1 MAEYDLNSLEGLL
14 SEGGV
19 SAIARRCKVKQSD
32 VAAVLNT
39 GIPTLLTGMKRNT
52 GKEGGESS
60 LRIAAADHSGADLSD
75 VGAFVRDADLKDGK
89 KILDHVLCD
98 DKDVLIGEIAERS
111 GVSKGKATSILALAA
126 PLLLTLLGNQQSQQ
140 TQQSQSGGGLDL
152 GNLLGGLLGGQQG
165 GGGSLLGSLFSGGQS
180 QQQSGGGLLGGLLGG
195 QQSGGGLLG
204 GFFGGGQQQEPAQPQ
219 QEQQSSGGFLD
230 SFLNLFR

>member
-52 GKEGGESS
+52 GKEGGESA

-98 DKDVLIGEIAERS
+98 DKDVLIEEIAERS

-140 TQQSQSGGGLDL
+140 TQQSQSGGLDL

-204 GFFGGGQQQEPAQPQ
+204 GLFGGGQQQEPAQPQ